1 MQLGPERAKV
11 PLPAVDPGKSHAGGP
26 GKVDFNCSNS
36 YRRANRLFIFYVK
49 FSAAWRNFV

>member
-11 PLPAVDPGKSHAGGP
+11 PLPAVDPGQSHAGRP
-26 GKVDFNCSNS
+26 GKVYFNCSNS

-49 FSAAWRNFV
+49 FSAA